1 MSDVMLKR
9 HKKWKKKCWKTTYSS
24 CRCRIARKD
33 PFSIFCKLQP
43 IKELQKLYEK
53 DSVVEKFDDGY

>member
-1 MSDVMLKR
+1 MK
-9 HKKWKKKCWKTTYSS
+9 KKKCWKTTYST

-43 IKELQKLYEK
+43 IMELQKLYEK
-53 DSVVEKFDDGY
+53 DSVVEKFDEGCC

>member
-1 MSDVMLKR
+1 MLRLNVTKSE
-9 HKKWKKKCWKTTYSS
+9 KKKCWKTTYSS

-43 IKELQKLYEK
+43 IMELQKLFEK
-53 DSVVEKFDDGY
+53 DSVVEKFDDDYY

>member
-1 MSDVMLKR
+1 MLRLNVTKNG
-9 HKKWKKKCWKTTYSS
+9 KKKCWKTTYST

-43 IKELQKLYEK
+43 IMELQKLYEK
-53 DSVVEKFDDGY
+53 DSVVEKFDEGCC